1 MYPLKQST
9 ALTVPFFA
17 HDVNGDGVTGLVDA
31 GFTKRIS
38 KDGGAFAAMTVTISE
53 LENGWYSLPLSTAHS
68 DTLGLAT
75 VSLSHASIKRVNL
88 QFRVHARLPDDL
100 ATPTNITAG
109 TITTVTTLTN
119 LPAITAN
126 WLTAVGIAAAALNG
140 KGDWNIGKTGYALST
155 AGVQAIW
162 DALTSALTAAGSIGK
177 KLADW
182 VLGSDSKVILSN
194 NAHTGAVVPTVTAVT
209 NDVGVTQ
216 AGADKVWASATRT
229 LTAFST
235 ALALSVWDVLETA
248 IATASSIG
256 LKVKTNLDAAISSRS
271 TYAGGDT
278 AGTTTLLG
286 RIPGTVQPQTG
297 DSFAR
302 LGAPAGASVSADVAA
317 VKAETASIQADTND
331 LRTRLPAA
339 LVGGKM
345 DANTSAIDGNTAAA
359 ANLKQSTLGIVTAVV
374 GAGSTTT
381 SIVTSSM
388 SPAAAV
394 TDQFKGKI
402 VTFAEDT
409 TTVNLRGQST
419 DITASTAA
427 GVLTVTALTTAPA
440 SGDTCAVT

>member
-1 MYPLKQST
+1 
-9 ALTVPFFA
+9 
-17 HDVNGDGVTGLVDA
+17 
-31 GFTKRIS
+31 
-38 KDGGAFAAMTVTISE
+38 
-53 LENGWYSLPLSTAHS
+53 
-68 DTLGLAT
+68 
-75 VSLSHASIKRVNL
+75 
-88 QFRVHARLPDDL
+88 
-100 ATPTNITAG
+100 
-109 TITTVTTLTN
+109 
-119 LPAITAN
+119 
-126 WLTAVGIAAAALNG
+126 
-140 KGDWNIGKTGYALST
+140 
-155 AGVQAIW
+155 
-162 DALTSALTAAGSIGK
+162 
-177 KLADW
+177 
-182 VLGSDSKVILSN
+182 
-194 NAHTGAVVPTVTAVT
+194 
-209 NDVGVTQ
+209 
-216 AGADKVWASATRT
+216 
-229 LTAFST
+229 
-235 ALALSVWDVLETA
+235 
-248 IATASSIG
+248 
-256 LKVKTNLDAAISSRS
+256 
-271 TYAGGDT
+271 
-278 AGTTTLLG
+278 
-286 RIPGTVQPQTG
+286 VQPQTG

-331 LRTRLPAA
+331 LQTRLPAA